1 MPTDETPE
9 RVFSSGRR
17 IWQRANPSQGSSRL
31 ALLAMSV
38 LYDAGEPLTREAIA
52 ERLISK
58 LDPYQRGYLEAWYQR
73 RQDIMRSA
81 NIKRRGAPDNS
92 NNGPLELPTM
102 DQIVPQWLRQVFLKR
117 ISQGSTLERLPDG
130 RYQPGKTAPRIL
142 TMDGR
147 RLAFTPEARHEVERD
162 EMEAGRRHLVNVE
175 LDRLVRDFGIHTRA
189 ARTQFLV
196 LLMRKVFSL
205 KSEGPQPL
213 DERKLVPQ
221 LTHLLRLI
229 ADTPAR
235 QRELLQRAFD
245 ALWIDESS

>member
-52 ERLISK
+52 ERLIVK
-58 LDPYQRGYLEAWYQR
+58 LDPYQRGYLEAWYQHRSHMHR
-73 RQDIMRSA
+73 RDVAKAEHRDYALSVV
-81 NIKRRGAPDNS
+81 GTP
-92 NNGPLELPTM
+92 PTLS
-102 DQIVPQWLRQVFLKR
+102 QAVRNWITQVFLQR
-117 ISQGSTLERLPDG
+117 VRSGSTLERLPDG

-142 TMDGR
+142 MMDGR